1 MEENESPTDSRVST
15 VAANADDD
23 DATNQHTSI
32 EQTEIRKM
40 QNEFN
45 TQRAKMRELYMQ
57 KEAEHAQSMA
67 ERKKLQDE
75 LDELKTHLMVADL
88 KSENEMQ
95 LKDIKAQEEIS
106 SLQQLVQDTI
116 EESSNYK
123 SELERIKLELN
134 KYQQQ
139 QQQQLQQI
147 QVQVQQPQVESSGGL
162 APQMLNQVKRTL
174 GSVRKLGS
182 DSLNSSFQ
190 QEDDSLRGSS
200 NKGNGKQYASEDAEM
215 LHSIVEQLQEEMKAL
230 KEKLREQDG
239 QLQSKS
245 IAKQAVV
252 TDMSAIHKSTSMD
265 VAESSCEACSVAQKT
280 AEDLTANIKKQQKQ
294 VDLLQK
300 QLVEARE
307 TLGREAALRKDLE
320 DQWQEKREAHKSEVQ
335 NLREKSTAN
344 EQQLLDM
351 QQKFLD
357 TKDAVMRQLQ
367 RITDD
372 RERVNKQLETLQ
384 ADNDFLSGRYLA
396 TSEEI
401 ENQYINLPNT
411 VVELQEL
418 MLRQQSE
425 LIQARVSSEYEKQ
438 RCVSTLDE
446 TQILR
451 AQLEESNN
459 ERRTYKRQTQ
469 LDIKSLQDRLTEHL
483 LTVQSYETTK
493 TQLERKEAE
502 LNKQLSESRVE
513 IIELQEANEKQNK
526 TNADYKTK
534 IKTLQEELSTMET
547 VQKDFVKL
555 SQTLQISLEE
565 LRHADTEVRWQDDED
580 VNNCPTCHAGFTVM
594 VRKIHCRHCGH
605 IYCDKC
611 LTKTVP
617 SGPRKRVARV
627 CDICHTLL
635 TPNTA
640 PYFSQ
645 GQPPQQHHNQN
656 QNHSQ
661 GQQQQSN

>member
-1 MEENESPTDSRVST
+1 MEENETRSEAREPTDLT
-15 VAANADDD
+15 NGED
-23 DATNQHTSI
+23 DATSQHKLSHLQN
-32 EQTEIRKM
+32 EMRKM

-45 TQRAKMRELYMQ
+45 TQRAKMRELYIQ
-57 KEAEHAQSMA
+57 KEAEVSQSQQ
-67 ERKKLQDE
+67 ERRQLQAE

-88 KSENEMQ
+88 KSQNELQ
-95 LKDIKAQEEIS
+95 LRDLKAQEEIS

-116 EESSNYK
+116 EESAHYK
-123 SELERIKLELN
+123 GEVERLRLEMG
-134 KYQQQ
+134 KYQQIHQ
-139 QQQQLQQI
+139 QTMA
-147 QVQVQQPQVESSGGL
+147 QQPQAESSGGI
-162 APQMLNQVKRTL
+162 APQVLNQVKKTL
-174 GSVRKLGS
+174 GSVRKLGT

-190 QEDDSLRGSS
+190 QDEDTRASS
-200 NKGNGKQYASEDAEM
+200 KGNGKQYAPEEAEM
-215 LHSIVEQLQEEMKAL
+215 MHSIVEQLQEEMKAL
-230 KEKLREQDG
+230 KVKLREQDE
-239 QLQSKS
+239 QLQAKS
-245 IAKQAVV
+245 AS
-252 TDMSAIHKSTSMD
+252 DESALHKSTSMD
-265 VAESSCEACSVAQKT
+265 VAESACESCSLAEKKT
-280 AEDLTANIKKQQKQ
+280 EELGAHINKQQKQ

-300 QLVEARE
+300 QLVESRE
-307 TLGREAALRKDLE
+307 TLVKEAALRKDLE

-335 NLREKSTAN
+335 SLRDQAKTN
-344 EQQLLDM
+344 EQRLLDM
-351 QQKFLD
+351 QQKFLE
-357 TKDAVMRQLQ
+357 TKDEVIKQIQ
-367 RITDD
+367 RVSDD

-401 ENQYINLPNT
+401 DNQYINLPNT

-418 MLRQQSE
+418 ILRQQSE
-425 LIQARVSSEYEKQ
+425 LIQARVSSEYERQK
-438 RCVSTLDE
+438 CTSTEDE
-446 TQILR
+446 IQILR

-459 ERRTYKRQTQ
+459 ERRAYKRKMQ
-469 LDIKSLQDRLTEHL
+469 LDIKSLQDRVTEHL
-483 LTVQSYETTK
+483 VTVQAYETTK

-502 LNKQLSESRVE
+502 LNKQLSECRVE
-513 IIELQEANEKQNK
+513 IIELQEANEKYAK

-555 SQTLQISLEE
+555 SQTLQMSLEE
-565 LRHADTEVRWQDDED
+565 LRHADTEVRWQDDDD
-580 VNNCPTCHAGFTVM
+580 VNNCPTCNSYFTVM

-645 GQPPQQHHNQN
+645 GQPPQQQ
-656 QNHSQ
+656 Q
-661 GQQQQSN
+661 GQQQQQSN

>member
-1 MEENESPTDSRVST
+1 MEENETRTEARDSTDL
-15 VAANADDD
+15 ANGED
-23 DATNQHTSI
+23 DATSQLKLSHLQN
-32 EQTEIRKM
+32 EMRKM

-57 KEAEHAQSMA
+57 KEAEVSQSQL
-67 ERKKLQDE
+67 ERRQLQAE
-75 LDELKTHLMVADL
+75 LDELKTKCVVADL
-88 KSENEMQ
+88 KSQNDLQ

-116 EESSNYK
+116 EESAHYK
-123 SELERIKLELN
+123 SELEHLRLELA
-134 KYQQQ
+134 KYQQTQ
-139 QQQQLQQI
+139 TQSHQHP
-147 QVQVQQPQVESSGGL
+147 PQSESSGGI
-162 APQMLNQVKRTL
+162 APQVLNQVKKTL
-174 GSVRKLGS
+174 GSVRKLGT

-190 QEDDSLRGSS
+190 LEEDPRALS
-200 NKGNGKQYASEDAEM
+200 KGNGKQFASEEVEM
-215 LHSIVEQLQEEMKAL
+215 MHSIVEQLQEEMKAL
-230 KEKLREQDG
+230 KVKLREQDE
-239 QLQSKS
+239 QLQAKS
-245 IAKQAVV
+245 A
-252 TDMSAIHKSTSMD
+252 TEESALHKSTSMD
-265 VAESSCEACSVAQKT
+265 VAESTCESCSS
-280 AEDLTANIKKQQKQ
+280 AEKKVDELNAHISKQQKQ

-300 QLVEARE
+300 QLVESRE
-307 TLGREAALRKDLE
+307 TLAREAALRKDLE

-335 NLREKSTAN
+335 SLRDQARTN
-344 EQQLLDM
+344 EQRLLDM
-351 QQKFLD
+351 QQKFLE
-357 TKDAVMRQLQ
+357 TKDEVIKQIQ
-367 RITDD
+367 RVTDD

-401 ENQYINLPNT
+401 DNQYINLPNT

-425 LIQARVSSEYEKQ
+425 LIQARVSSEYERQK
-438 RCVSTLDE
+438 CTSTEDE
-446 TQILR
+446 IQILR

-459 ERRTYKRQTQ
+459 ERRAIKRKMQ
-469 LDIKSLQDRLTEHL
+469 LDIKSLQDRVTEHL
-483 LTVQSYETTK
+483 VTVQAHETTK

-502 LNKQLSESRVE
+502 LNKQLSECRVQ
-513 IIELQEANEKQNK
+513 IIELQEANEKYAK
-526 TNADYKTK
+526 TNSEYKTK

-555 SQTLQISLEE
+555 SQTLQMSLEE
-565 LRHADTEVRWQDDED
+565 LRHADTEVRWQDDDD
-580 VNNCPTCHAGFTVM
+580 VNNCPTCNAYFTVM

-617 SGPRKRVARV
+617 SGPRKRVTRV

-645 GQPPQQHHNQN
+645 GQPPQQQ
-656 QNHSQ
+656 QQ
-661 GQQQQSN
+661 GQQQQQQSN

>member
-1 MEENESPTDSRVST
+1 MEENETRSEARDPTDL
-15 VAANADDD
+15 ANGED
-23 DATNQHTSI
+23 DATNQPKLSHLQN
-32 EQTEIRKM
+32 EMRKM

-45 TQRAKMRELYMQ
+45 TQRAKMRELYIQ
-57 KEAEHAQSMA
+57 KEAEVSQSQQERRQLQA
-67 ERKKLQDE
+67 ELE
-75 LDELKTHLMVADL
+75 ELKTHLMVADL
-88 KSENEMQ
+88 KSQNELQ
-95 LKDIKAQEEIS
+95 LKDLKAQEEIS

-116 EESSNYK
+116 EESAHYK
-123 SELERIKLELN
+123 GELERHRLELA
-134 KYQQQ
+134 KYQQIH
-139 QQQQLQQI
+139 QLA
-147 QVQVQQPQVESSGGL
+147 QQPQAESSGGI
-162 APQMLNQVKRTL
+162 APQVLNQVKKTL
-174 GSVRKLGS
+174 GSVRKLGT

-190 QEDDSLRGSS
+190 QDEDIRASS
-200 NKGNGKQYASEDAEM
+200 KGNGKQYAPEEAEM
-215 LHSIVEQLQEEMKAL
+215 MHSIVEQLQEEMKAL
-230 KEKLREQDG
+230 KVKLREQDE
-239 QLQSKS
+239 QLQAKS
-245 IAKQAVV
+245 AS
-252 TDMSAIHKSTSMD
+252 DESALHKSTSMD
-265 VAESSCEACSVAQKT
+265 VAESACESCNLAEKKT
-280 AEDLTANIKKQQKQ
+280 EELSAHINKQQKQ

-300 QLVEARE
+300 QVVESRE
-307 TLGREAALRKDLE
+307 TLVKEAALRKDLE

-335 NLREKSTAN
+335 SLRDQAKTN
-344 EQQLLDM
+344 EQRLLDM
-351 QQKFLD
+351 QQKFLE
-357 TKDAVMRQLQ
+357 TKDEVIKQIQ
-367 RITDD
+367 RVSDD

-401 ENQYINLPNT
+401 DNQYINLPNT
-411 VVELQEL
+411 IVDLHELI
-418 MLRQQSE
+418 LRQQSE
-425 LIQARVSSEYEKQ
+425 LIQARVSSEYERQK
-438 RCVSTLDE
+438 CTSTEDE
-446 TQILR
+446 IQILR

-459 ERRTYKRQTQ
+459 ERRAYKRKMQ
-469 LDIKSLQDRLTEHL
+469 LDIKSLQDRVTEHL
-483 LTVQSYETTK
+483 VTVQAHETSK

-502 LNKQLSESRVE
+502 LNKQLSECRVE
-513 IIELQEANEKQNK
+513 IIELQEANEKYAK

-555 SQTLQISLEE
+555 SQTLQMSLEE
-565 LRHADTEVRWQDDED
+565 LRHADTEVRWQDDDD
-580 VNNCPTCHAGFTVM
+580 VNNCPTCNAYFTVM

-645 GQPPQQHHNQN
+645 GQPPQQQ
-656 QNHSQ
+656 Q

>member
-1 MEENESPTDSRVST
+1 MEENETRSETRDPTEL
-15 VAANADDD
+15 ANGTGED
-23 DATNQHTSI
+23 DATSQHKFSHLQN
-32 EQTEIRKM
+32 EMRKM

-57 KEAEHAQSMA
+57 KEAEVNQSQL
-67 ERKKLQDE
+67 ERRQLQTE

-88 KSENEMQ
+88 KSENELQ
-95 LKDIKAQEEIS
+95 LKDLKAQEEIS

-116 EESSNYK
+116 EESSHYK
-123 SELERIKLELN
+123 SELERLKLELT
-134 KYQQQ
+134 KYQQIHHQ
-139 QQQQLQQI
+139 AQTLS
-147 QVQVQQPQVESSGGL
+147 QQPQAESSGGL
-162 APQMLNQVKRTL
+162 APQVLNQVKKTL
-174 GSVRKLGS
+174 GSVRKLGT

-190 QEDDSLRGSS
+190 QEDDTRAA
-200 NKGNGKQYASEDAEM
+200 NKGNGKQYAPEEAEM
-215 LHSIVEQLQEEMKAL
+215 MHSIVEQLQEEMKAL
-230 KEKLREQDG
+230 KMKVREQDE
-239 QLQSKS
+239 QLQAKS
-245 IAKQAVV
+245 SVDA
-252 TDMSAIHKSTSMD
+252 SALHKSTSMD
-265 VAESSCEACSVAQKT
+265 VAEGSCESCSVAEKKT
-280 AEDLTANIKKQQKQ
+280 EELNAHINKQQKQ

-300 QLVEARE
+300 QLVESRE
-307 TLGREAALRKDLE
+307 TLAKEAALRKDLE

-335 NLREKSTAN
+335 SLRDQAKTN
-344 EQQLLDM
+344 EQRLLDM
-351 QQKFLD
+351 QQTFLE
-357 TKDAVMRQLQ
+357 TKDEVIKQIQ
-367 RITDD
+367 RVTDD

-401 ENQYINLPNT
+401 DNQYINLPNT

-425 LIQARVSSEYEKQ
+425 LIQARVSSEYERQK
-438 RCVSTLDE
+438 CTSTEDE
-446 TQILR
+446 IQILR

-459 ERRTYKRQTQ
+459 ERRAYKRKMQ
-469 LDIKSLQDRLTEHL
+469 LDIKSLQDRVTEHL
-483 LTVQSYETTK
+483 VTVQAYETTK

-502 LNKQLSESRVE
+502 LNKQLSECRVE
-513 IIELQEANEKQNK
+513 IIELQEANEKYAK
-526 TNADYKTK
+526 TNSDYKTK

-555 SQTLQISLEE
+555 SQTLQMSLEE
-565 LRHADTEVRWQDDED
+565 LRHADTEVRWQDDDD
-580 VNNCPTCHAGFTVM
+580 VNNCPTCNAYFTVM

-617 SGPRKRVARV
+617 SGPRKRVTRV

-645 GQPPQQHHNQN
+645 GQPPQQQ
-656 QNHSQ
+656 S

>member
-1 MEENESPTDSRVST
+1 MEENESPAESRVS
-15 VAANADDD
+15 AEAENGDD
-23 DATNQHTSI
+23 DATNQHKLI
-32 EQTEIRKM
+32 QQTEMRKM

-57 KEAEHAQSMA
+57 KEAEYAQSMA
-67 ERKKLQDE
+67 ERKKLQEE

-95 LKDIKAQEEIS
+95 LRDIKAQEEIS

-123 SELERIKLELN
+123 SELEHIKLELS

-139 QQQQLQQI
+139 QQQQQ
-147 QVQVQQPQVESSGGL
+147 QVQVQVQHPPAESSGGL
-162 APQMLNQVKRTL
+162 APQMLNQVKKTL

-190 QEDDSLRGSS
+190 QEDESLRGPQS
-200 NKGNGKQYASEDAEM
+200 KGNGKQYASEDAEM

-230 KEKLREQDG
+230 KEKLREQDE

-245 IAKQAVV
+245 NAKVATVSD
-252 TDMSAIHKSTSMD
+252 TCGMHKSTSMD
-265 VAESSCEACSVAQKT
+265 VAESSCECCSVAEKT
-280 AEDLTANIKKQQKQ
+280 IVDLNAHIKKQQKQ

-307 TLGREAALRKDLE
+307 TLGKEAALRKDLE

-335 NLREKSTAN
+335 NLRDKTAAS

-357 TKDAVMRQLQ
+357 TKDSVMRQLQ

-446 TQILR
+446 IQILR

-459 ERRTYKRQTQ
+459 ERRSYKRQTQ

-513 IIELQEANEKQNK
+513 IIELQEANEKHAK

-565 LRHADTEVRWQDDED
+565 LRHADTEVRWQDDDD
-580 VNNCPTCHAGFTVM
+580 VNNCPTCSACFTVM

-645 GQPPQQHHNQN
+645 EQPPQQHQHQ
-656 QNHSQ
+656 SQ
-661 GQQQQSN
+661 SQQQQQQQQQSN

>member
-1 MEENESPTDSRVST
+1 MEENETHTEAKVS
-15 VAANADDD
+15 AEPANGED
-23 DATNQHTSI
+23 DAPSQHDLI
-32 EQTEIRKM
+32 ILQAEMRKM

-45 TQRAKMRELYMQ
+45 TQRAKMRELYIQ
-57 KEAEHAQSMA
+57 KEAEVSQSQA
-67 ERKKLQDE
+67 ERRQLQEE

-95 LKDIKAQEEIS
+95 LRDIKAQEEIS

-116 EESSNYK
+116 EESSHYK
-123 SELERIKLELN
+123 AELEHLKLELS
-134 KYQQQ
+134 KYHQIHQQTQ
-139 QQQQLQQI
+139 TLA
-147 QVQVQQPQVESSGGL
+147 QQPQAESSGGI
-162 APQMLNQVKRTL
+162 APQVLNQVKKTL

-190 QEDDSLRGSS
+190 QEDDNRGSG
-200 NKGNGKQYASEDAEM
+200 KGNGKQFPSEEAEM

-230 KEKLREQDG
+230 KVKLREQDE
-239 QLQSKS
+239 QLQSRL
-245 IAKQAVV
+245 AVSKEESSV
-252 TDMSAIHKSTSMD
+252 HDASAMHKSTSMD
-265 VAESSCEACSVAQKT
+265 VAESGCEACSVAEKR
-280 AEDLTANIKKQQKQ
+280 AEELNAHIKKQQKQ
-294 VDLLQK
+294 VELLQK
-300 QLVEARE
+300 QLAESRE
-307 TLGREAALRKDLE
+307 SMAKEAALRKELE

-335 NLREKSTAN
+335 SLREQAKTN
-344 EQQLLDM
+344 EQRLLDM
-351 QQKFLD
+351 QQKFLE
-357 TKDAVMRQLQ
+357 TKDEVMKQIQ
-367 RITDD
+367 RVTDD

-418 MLRQQSE
+418 ILRQQNE
-425 LIQARVSSEYEKQ
+425 LIQARLSSEYERQK
-438 RCVSTLDE
+438 CLSTLDE

-459 ERRTYKRQTQ
+459 ERRSYKRKMQ
-469 LDIKSLQDRLTEHL
+469 LDIKSLQDRVTEHL
-483 LTVQSYETTK
+483 VTVQAHETTK

-502 LNKQLSESRVE
+502 LNKQLSECRVE
-513 IIELQEANEKQNK
+513 IIELQEANEKYAK
-526 TNADYKTK
+526 TNAEYKTK

-555 SQTLQISLEE
+555 SQTLQMSLEE
-565 LRHADTEVRWQDDED
+565 LRHADTEVRWQDDDD
-580 VNNCPTCHAGFTVM
+580 VNNCPVCNAGFTVM

-645 GQPPQQHHNQN
+645 GQAPQLA
-656 QNHSQ
+656 
-661 GQQQQSN
+661 QQQQGQHHQSN

>member
-1 MEENESPTDSRVST
+1 MEENETRTGAREPTDLANGEDEAST
-15 VAANADDD
+15 EHKFSHLKN
-23 DATNQHTSI
+23 
-32 EQTEIRKM
+32 EMRKM

-57 KEAEHAQSMA
+57 KEAEVGQSQL
-67 ERKKLQDE
+67 ERRQLQTE
-75 LDELKTHLMVADL
+75 LDELKTKCVVADL
-88 KSENEMQ
+88 KAQNELQM
-95 LKDIKAQEEIS
+95 KDIKAQEEIS

-116 EESSNYK
+116 EESAHYK
-123 SELERIKLELN
+123 GELEHLRLELT
-134 KYQQQ
+134 KYQQ
-139 QQQQLQQI
+139 LQATTAPP
-147 QVQVQQPQVESSGGL
+147 PQAESSGGI
-162 APQMLNQVKRTL
+162 APQVLNQVKKTL
-174 GSVRKLGS
+174 GSVRKLGT

-190 QEDDSLRGSS
+190 LEDDSRASS
-200 NKGNGKQYASEDAEM
+200 KGNGKQFAAEEAEM
-215 LHSIVEQLQEEMKAL
+215 MHSIVEQLQEEMKAL
-230 KEKLREQDG
+230 KVKLREQDE
-239 QLQSKS
+239 QLQAKS
-245 IAKQAVV
+245 A
-252 TDMSAIHKSTSMD
+252 TEESALHKSTSMD
-265 VAESSCEACSVAQKT
+265 VAEGTCESCSL
-280 AEDLTANIKKQQKQ
+280 AEKKADELNAHISKQQKQ

-300 QLVEARE
+300 QLVESRE
-307 TLGREAALRKDLE
+307 TLAKEAALRKDLE

-335 NLREKSTAN
+335 SLRDQAKTN
-344 EQQLLDM
+344 EQRLLDM
-351 QQKFLD
+351 QQKFLE
-357 TKDAVMRQLQ
+357 TKDEVIKQIQ
-367 RITDD
+367 RVTDD

-401 ENQYINLPNT
+401 DNQYINLPNT
-411 VVELQEL
+411 VVELHEL

-425 LIQARVSSEYEKQ
+425 LIQARVSSEYERQK
-438 RCVSTLDE
+438 CTSTEDE
-446 TQILR
+446 IQILR

-459 ERRTYKRQTQ
+459 ERRAYKRKMQ
-469 LDIKSLQDRLTEHL
+469 LDIKSLQDRVTEHL
-483 LTVQSYETTK
+483 VTVQAHETTK

-502 LNKQLSESRVE
+502 LNKQLSECRVE
-513 IIELQEANEKQNK
+513 IIELQEANEKYAK

-555 SQTLQISLEE
+555 SQTLQMSLEE
-565 LRHADTEVRWQDDED
+565 LRHADTEVRWQDDDD
-580 VNNCPTCHAGFTVM
+580 VNNCPTCNAYFTVM

-617 SGPRKRVARV
+617 SGPRKRVTRV

-645 GQPPQQHHNQN
+645 GQPPQQQ
-656 QNHSQ
+656 Q
-661 GQQQQSN
+661 GQQQSN

>member
-1 MEENESPTDSRVST
+1 GG
-15 VAANADDD
+15 D
-23 DATNQHTSI
+23 DATRLTLLQG
-32 EQTEIRKM
+32 EIRKM

-45 TQRAKMRELYMQ
+45 TQRAKMRELFMQ
-57 KEAEHAQSMA
+57 KEAECSQVQT
-67 ERKKLQDE
+67 ERRQLQAE

-95 LKDIKAQEEIS
+95 MRDIKAQEEIS

-116 EESSNYK
+116 EESAHYK
-123 SELERIKLELN
+123 GELERLRLELSRH
-134 KYQQQ
+134 QQAQ
-139 QQQQLQQI
+139 AS
-147 QVQVQQPQVESSGGL
+147 VQHQAAESSGGGI
-162 APQMLNQVKRTL
+162 APQMLNQVKKTL
-174 GSVRKLGS
+174 GSVRKLGG

-190 QEDDSLRGSS
+190 QEEDTRASS
-200 NKGNGKQYASEDAEM
+200 KGNGKQYASEDAEM

-230 KEKLREQDG
+230 KVKLREQDQ
-239 QLQSKS
+239 QLQAKSSKIEES
-245 IAKQAVV
+245 Q
-252 TDMSAIHKSTSMD
+252 TDSGATHKSTSMD
-265 VAESSCEACSVAQKT
+265 ATESTCESCPLAEKK
-280 AEDLTANIKKQQKQ
+280 AEELNATIKKQQKQ

-300 QLVEARE
+300 QLVESRE
-307 TLGREAALRKDLE
+307 TLAKEAALRKDLE

-335 NLREKSTAN
+335 SLREQAKTN
-344 EQQLLDM
+344 EQRLLDM
-351 QQKFLD
+351 QQKFLE
-357 TKDAVMRQLQ
+357 TKDEVMKQIQ
-367 RITDD
+367 RVTDD

-384 ADNDFLSGRYLA
+384 ADNDFLSGHYLA
-396 TSEEI
+396 TSLEI

-411 VVELQEL
+411 VDELQEL

-425 LIQARVSSEYEKQ
+425 LIQARVSSEYERQK
-438 RCVSTLDE
+438 RVSTVDE
-446 TQILR
+446 IQILR

-459 ERRTYKRQTQ
+459 ERRVYKRKMQ
-469 LDIKSLQDRLTEHL
+469 LDIKSLQDRVTEHL
-483 LTVQSYETTK
+483 VTVQAHETTK

-502 LNKQLSESRVE
+502 LNKQLSECRVE
-513 IIELQEANEKQNK
+513 IIELQEANEKYAK
-526 TNADYKTK
+526 TNLEYKTK

-555 SQTLQISLEE
+555 SQTLQMSLEE
-565 LRHADTEVRWQDDED
+565 LRHADTEVRWQDDDD
-580 VNNCPTCHAGFTVM
+580 VNNCPTCNAYFTVM

-645 GQPPQQHHNQN
+645 GQPPQQ
-656 QNHSQ
+656 
-661 GQQQQSN
+661 QQ

>member
-1 MEENESPTDSRVST
+1 MEENETRSDARDST
-15 VAANADDD
+15 ELANGED
-23 DATNQHTSI
+23 DATSKQKLSYLQN
-32 EQTEIRKM
+32 EMRKM

-57 KEAEHAQSMA
+57 KEAEVTQSTQ
-67 ERKKLQDE
+67 ERQKLQAE

-88 KSENEMQ
+88 KSENELQ
-95 LKDIKAQEEIS
+95 LKDLKAQEEIS

-116 EESSNYK
+116 EESAHYK
-123 SELERIKLELN
+123 SELERLRLELT
-134 KYQQQ
+134 KYQQIHQ
-139 QQQQLQQI
+139 QTQTL
-147 QVQVQQPQVESSGGL
+147 VPQPQAESSVGI
-162 APQMLNQVKRTL
+162 APQVLNQVKKTL
-174 GSVRKLGS
+174 GSVRKLGT

-190 QEDDSLRGSS
+190 QEDDTRASS
-200 NKGNGKQYASEDAEM
+200 KGNGKQYAAEEAEM
-215 LHSIVEQLQEEMKAL
+215 MHSIVEQLQEEMKAL
-230 KEKLREQDG
+230 KVKLREQDE

-245 IAKQAVV
+245 A
-252 TDMSAIHKSTSMD
+252 TDESSLHKSTSMD
-265 VAESSCEACSVAQKT
+265 VAEGSCDSCST
-280 AEDLTANIKKQQKQ
+280 AEKKADELNAHISKQQKQ

-300 QLVEARE
+300 QLVESRE
-307 TLGREAALRKDLE
+307 TLAKEAALRKDLE

-335 NLREKSTAN
+335 SLRDQAKTN
-344 EQQLLDM
+344 EQRLLDM
-351 QQKFLD
+351 QQKFLE
-357 TKDAVMRQLQ
+357 TKDEVIKQIQ
-367 RITDD
+367 RVTDD

-401 ENQYINLPNT
+401 DNQYINLPNT

-425 LIQARVSSEYEKQ
+425 LIQARVSSEYERQK
-438 RCVSTLDE
+438 CTSTEDE
-446 TQILR
+446 IQILR

-459 ERRTYKRQTQ
+459 ERRAYKRKMQ
-469 LDIKSLQDRLTEHL
+469 LDIKSLQDRVTEHL
-483 LTVQSYETTK
+483 VTVQAYETTK

-502 LNKQLSESRVE
+502 LNKQLSECRVE
-513 IIELQEANEKQNK
+513 IIELQEANEKYAK
-526 TNADYKTK
+526 TNSDYKTK

-555 SQTLQISLEE
+555 SQTLQMSLEE
-565 LRHADTEVRWQDDED
+565 LRHADTEVRWQDDDD
-580 VNNCPTCHAGFTVM
+580 VNNCPTCNAYFTVM

-645 GQPPQQHHNQN
+645 GQPPQQQ
-656 QNHSQ
+656 Q
-661 GQQQQSN
+661 GQQQQQSN

>member
-1 MEENESPTDSRVST
+1 MEENETKMTESAGP
-15 VAANADDD
+15 ANGEGED
-23 DATNQHTSI
+23 DATS
-32 EQTEIRKM
+32 EMRKL

-45 TQRAKMRELYMQ
+45 VQRAKMRELFMQ
-57 KEAEHAQSMA
+57 KEVELSQCMA
-67 ERKKLQDE
+67 ERKQLQME
-75 LDELKTHLMVADL
+75 MDELKTHIMVADL
-88 KSENEMQ
+88 KSENELRMR
-95 LKDIKAQEEIS
+95 DFKAQEEIS

-123 SELERIKLELN
+123 SELERIKLEVI

-139 QQQQLQQI
+139 QLQLQQ
-147 QVQVQQPQVESSGGL
+147 QSESSVGSGL
-162 APQMLNQVKRTL
+162 APQVLNQVKKTL

-190 QEDDSLRGSS
+190 ADDDHPRGKQA
-200 NKGNGKQYASEDAEM
+200 NKQYASEDAEM

-230 KEKLREQDG
+230 KEKLREQDE
-239 QLQSKS
+239 QLQLKPS
-245 IAKQAVV
+245 IH
-252 TDMSAIHKSTSMD
+252 DESLPIHQSTSMELAD
-265 VAESSCEACSVAQKT
+265 SSCESCIT
-280 AEDLTANIKKQQKQ
+280 AEKKAEEVSLQVKRQQKQ
-294 VDLLQK
+294 IDLLQR
-300 QLVEARE
+300 QLVESRE
-307 TLGREAALRKDLE
+307 TLTKEAALRKDLE
-320 DQWQEKREAHKSEVQ
+320 DQWQEKREAHKTEVQ
-335 NLREKSTAN
+335 SLREQAKTQ
-344 EQQLLDM
+344 EQLLLDM
-351 QQKFLD
+351 QQRFLE
-357 TKDAVMRQLQ
+357 TKDEVNRQLQ
-367 RITDD
+367 RVTDD

-401 ENQYINLPNT
+401 ENQNINLPNT
-411 VVELQEL
+411 VVELHEL

-438 RCVSTLDE
+438 KCVSSLDE
-446 TQILR
+446 IQILR

-459 ERRTYKRQTQ
+459 ERRVYKRKMQ
-469 LDIKSLQDRLTEHL
+469 LDIKSLQDRVTEHL
-483 LTVQSYETTK
+483 VTVQAYETTK

-502 LNKQLSESRVE
+502 LNKQLSDCRVE
-513 IIELQEANEKQNK
+513 IIELQDSNEKLSKANVE
-526 TNADYKTK
+526 YKTK

-555 SQTLQISLEE
+555 SQTLQMSLEE
-565 LRHADTEVRWQDDED
+565 LRHADTEVRWQDDDD
-580 VNNCPTCHAGFTVM
+580 VNNCPTCNAGFTVM

-640 PYFSQ
+640 PYFSRE
-645 GQPPQQHHNQN
+645 
-656 QNHSQ
+656 
-661 GQQQQSN
+661 QQQQSQPHQQQSN

>member
-1 MEENESPTDSRVST
+1 MEENETRSEARDPTDL
-15 VAANADDD
+15 ANGED
-23 DATNQHTSI
+23 DATSQHKLSHLQN
-32 EQTEIRKM
+32 EMRKM

-45 TQRAKMRELYMQ
+45 TQRAKMRELYIQ
-57 KEAEHAQSMA
+57 KEAEVSQSQQ
-67 ERKKLQDE
+67 ERRQLQAE

-88 KSENEMQ
+88 KSQNELQ
-95 LKDIKAQEEIS
+95 LRDLKAQEEIS

-116 EESSNYK
+116 EESAHYK
-123 SELERIKLELN
+123 GEQERLRLELA
-134 KYQQQ
+134 KYQQTQ
-139 QQQQLQQI
+139 MLA
-147 QVQVQQPQVESSGGL
+147 QQPQAESSGGI
-162 APQMLNQVKRTL
+162 APQVLNQVKKTL
-174 GSVRKLGS
+174 GSVRKLGT

-190 QEDDSLRGSS
+190 QDEDIRASS
-200 NKGNGKQYASEDAEM
+200 KGNGKQYAPEEAEM
-215 LHSIVEQLQEEMKAL
+215 MHSIVEQLQEEMKAL
-230 KEKLREQDG
+230 KVKLREQDE
-239 QLQSKS
+239 QLQAKS
-245 IAKQAVV
+245 AS
-252 TDMSAIHKSTSMD
+252 DESALHKSTSMD
-265 VAESSCEACSVAQKT
+265 VAESACESCSSAEKKT
-280 AEDLTANIKKQQKQ
+280 EELSAHINKQQKQ

-300 QLVEARE
+300 QLVESRE
-307 TLGREAALRKDLE
+307 TLVKEAALRKDLE

-335 NLREKSTAN
+335 SLRDQAKTN
-344 EQQLLDM
+344 EQRLLDM
-351 QQKFLD
+351 QQKFLE
-357 TKDAVMRQLQ
+357 TKDEVIKQIQ
-367 RITDD
+367 RVSDD

-401 ENQYINLPNT
+401 DNQYINLPNT
-411 VVELQEL
+411 VDELHVL
-418 MLRQQSE
+418 ILRQQSE
-425 LIQARVSSEYEKQ
+425 LIQARVSSEYERQK
-438 RCVSTLDE
+438 CTSTEDE
-446 TQILR
+446 IQILR

-459 ERRTYKRQTQ
+459 ERRAYKRKMQ
-469 LDIKSLQDRLTEHL
+469 LDIKSLQDRVTEHL
-483 LTVQSYETTK
+483 VTVQAHETSK

-513 IIELQEANEKQNK
+513 IIELQEANEKYAK

-555 SQTLQISLEE
+555 SQTLQMSLEE
-565 LRHADTEVRWQDDED
+565 LRHADTEVRWQDDDD
-580 VNNCPTCHAGFTVM
+580 VNNCPTCNAYFTVM

-645 GQPPQQHHNQN
+645 GQPPQQQ
-656 QNHSQ
+656 Q
-661 GQQQQSN
+661 GQQQQQSN

>member
-1 MEENESPTDSRVST
+1 MEENESPSEPRVST
-15 VAANADDD
+15 EAENGDD
-23 DATNQHTSI
+23 DATNQHKLI
-32 EQTEIRKM
+32 QQTEMRKM

-57 KEAEHAQSMA
+57 KEAEYAQSMA
-67 ERKKLQDE
+67 ERKKLQEE

-95 LKDIKAQEEIS
+95 LRDIKAQEEIS

-123 SELERIKLELN
+123 SELEHIKLELS

-139 QQQQLQQI
+139 QQQQQ
-147 QVQVQQPQVESSGGL
+147 QVQVQVQHPPAESSGGL
-162 APQMLNQVKRTL
+162 APQMLNQVKKTL

-190 QEDDSLRGSS
+190 QEDDGLRGPQ

-230 KEKLREQDG
+230 KEKLREQDE

-245 IAKQAVV
+245 NAKV
-252 TDMSAIHKSTSMD
+252 AIVSDTCGMHKSTSMD
-265 VAESSCEACSVAQKT
+265 VAESSCECCSVAEKT
-280 AEDLTANIKKQQKQ
+280 IVDFNTHIKKQQKQ

-307 TLGREAALRKDLE
+307 TLSKEAALRKDLE

-335 NLREKSTAN
+335 SLRDKTGAS

-357 TKDAVMRQLQ
+357 TKDSVMRQLQ

-446 TQILR
+446 IQILR

-459 ERRTYKRQTQ
+459 ERRSYKRQTQ

-513 IIELQEANEKQNK
+513 IIELQEANVSK
-526 TNADYKTK
+526 
-534 IKTLQEELSTMET
+534 
-547 VQKDFVKL
+547 KL
-555 SQTLQISLEE
+555 S
-565 LRHADTEVRWQDDED
+565 
-580 VNNCPTCHAGFTVM
+580 
-594 VRKIHCRHCGH
+594 
-605 IYCDKC
+605 
-611 LTKTVP
+611 
-617 SGPRKRVARV
+617 
-627 CDICHTLL
+627 
-635 TPNTA
+635 NTI
-640 PYFSQ
+640 
-645 GQPPQQHHNQN
+645 
-656 QNHSQ
+656 NHSNTPRISRKNMPKPMRTTKQ
-661 GQQQQSN
+661 R

>member
-1 MEENESPTDSRVST
+1 MEENETRTEAREPTDLSNGEDDQGST
-15 VAANADDD
+15 EHKFSHLQN
-23 DATNQHTSI
+23 
-32 EQTEIRKM
+32 EMRKM

-57 KEAEHAQSMA
+57 KEAEVGQSQL
-67 ERKKLQDE
+67 ERRQLQTE
-75 LDELKTHLMVADL
+75 LDELKTKCVVADL
-88 KSENEMQ
+88 KAQNELQ

-116 EESSNYK
+116 EESAHYK
-123 SELERIKLELN
+123 GELEHLRLEMA
-134 KYQQQ
+134 KYQQ
-139 QQQQLQQI
+139 LQSTTAPPLQAESSVGI
-147 QVQVQQPQVESSGGL
+147 APQV
-162 APQMLNQVKRTL
+162 LNQVKKTL
-174 GSVRKLGS
+174 GSVRKLGT

-190 QEDDSLRGSS
+190 LEDDSRASS
-200 NKGNGKQYASEDAEM
+200 KGNGKQFAAEEAEM
-215 LHSIVEQLQEEMKAL
+215 MHSIVEQLQEEMKAL
-230 KEKLREQDG
+230 KVKLREQDD
-239 QLQSKS
+239 QLQAKS
-245 IAKQAVV
+245 A
-252 TDMSAIHKSTSMD
+252 TEESALHKSTSMD
-265 VAESSCEACSVAQKT
+265 VAEGACESCSS
-280 AEDLTANIKKQQKQ
+280 AEKRADELNAHIGKQQKQ

-300 QLVEARE
+300 QLVESRE
-307 TLGREAALRKDLE
+307 TLAKEAALRKDLE

-335 NLREKSTAN
+335 SLRDQAKTN
-344 EQQLLDM
+344 EQRLLDM
-351 QQKFLD
+351 QQKFLE
-357 TKDAVMRQLQ
+357 TKDEVIKQIQ
-367 RITDD
+367 RVTDD

-401 ENQYINLPNT
+401 DNQYINLPNT
-411 VVELQEL
+411 VVELHEL

-425 LIQARVSSEYEKQ
+425 LIQARVSSEYERQK
-438 RCVSTLDE
+438 CTSTEDE
-446 TQILR
+446 IQILR

-459 ERRTYKRQTQ
+459 ERRAYKRKMQ
-469 LDIKSLQDRLTEHL
+469 LDIKSLQDRVTEHL
-483 LTVQSYETTK
+483 VTVQAHETTK

-502 LNKQLSESRVE
+502 LNKQLSECRVE
-513 IIELQEANEKQNK
+513 IIELQEANEKYAK

-555 SQTLQISLEE
+555 SQTLQMSLEE
-565 LRHADTEVRWQDDED
+565 LRHADTEVRWQDDDD
-580 VNNCPTCHAGFTVM
+580 VNNCPTCNAYFTVM

-617 SGPRKRVARV
+617 SGPRKRVTRV

-645 GQPPQQHHNQN
+645 GQPPQQQ
-656 QNHSQ
+656 Q
-661 GQQQQSN
+661 GQQQSN

>member
-1 MEENESPTDSRVST
+1 MCSLGE
-15 VAANADDD
+15 DDGPS
-23 DATNQHTSI
+23 QHNLI
-32 EQTEIRKM
+32 ILQAEMRKM

-45 TQRAKMRELYMQ
+45 TQRAKMRELYIQ
-57 KEAEHAQSMA
+57 KEAEVSQSQA
-67 ERKKLQDE
+67 ERRQLQEE
-75 LDELKTHLMVADL
+75 LDELKTRLMVADL

-95 LKDIKAQEEIS
+95 LRDIKAQEEIS

-116 EESSNYK
+116 EESSHYK
-123 SELERIKLELN
+123 AELELLKVDLSKNLRLH
-134 KYQQQ
+134 
-139 QQQQLQQI
+139 LQTHTEA
-147 QVQVQQPQVESSGGL
+147 QQPQAESSGGI
-162 APQMLNQVKRTL
+162 APQVLNQVKKTL

-190 QEDDSLRGSS
+190 QEDDNRGSG
-200 NKGNGKQYASEDAEM
+200 KGNGNGKHFPTEEAEM

-230 KEKLREQDG
+230 KVKLREQDE
-239 QLQSKS
+239 QLQ
-245 IAKQAVV
+245 ARLAVRKEESSV
-252 TDMSAIHKSTSMD
+252 TDASAMHKSTSMD
-265 VAESSCEACSVAQKT
+265 VAESGCEACSVAEKR
-280 AEDLTANIKKQQKQ
+280 AEELNAHIKQQQKQ
-294 VDLLQK
+294 VELLQK
-300 QLVEARE
+300 QLAESRE
-307 TLGREAALRKDLE
+307 SMTKEAALRKELE

-335 NLREKSTAN
+335 SLREHAKTN
-344 EQQLLDM
+344 EQRLLDM
-351 QQKFLD
+351 QQKFLE
-357 TKDAVMRQLQ
+357 TKDEVMKQIQ
-367 RITDD
+367 RVTDD

-418 MLRQQSE
+418 ILRQQNE
-425 LIQARVSSEYEKQ
+425 LIQARLSSEYERQK
-438 RCVSTLDE
+438 CLSTLDE

-459 ERRTYKRQTQ
+459 ERRSYKRKMQ
-469 LDIKSLQDRLTEHL
+469 LDIKSLQDRVTEHL
-483 LTVQSYETTK
+483 VTVQAHETTK

-502 LNKQLSESRVE
+502 LNKQLSECRVE
-513 IIELQEANEKQNK
+513 IIELQEANEKYAK
-526 TNADYKTK
+526 TNSEYKTK

-555 SQTLQISLEE
+555 SQTLQMSLEE
-565 LRHADTEVRWQDDED
+565 LRHADTEVRWQDDDD
-580 VNNCPTCHAGFTVM
+580 VNNCPVCNAGFTVM

-645 GQPPQQHHNQN
+645 GQAPQQA
-656 QNHSQ
+656 
-661 GQQQQSN
+661 QQQQGQHHQSN

>member
-1 MEENESPTDSRVST
+1 MEENETRSEAREPTDLP
-15 VAANADDD
+15 NGED
-23 DATNQHTSI
+23 DATSQHKLSHLQN
-32 EQTEIRKM
+32 EMRKM

-45 TQRAKMRELYMQ
+45 TQRAKMRELYIQ
-57 KEAEHAQSMA
+57 KEAEVSQSQQ
-67 ERKKLQDE
+67 ERRQLQAE

-88 KSENEMQ
+88 KSQNELQ
-95 LKDIKAQEEIS
+95 LRDLKAQEEIS

-116 EESSNYK
+116 EETAHYK
-123 SELERIKLELN
+123 GEVERLRLELG
-134 KYQQQ
+134 KYQQIQ
-139 QQQQLQQI
+139 QQTMA
-147 QVQVQQPQVESSGGL
+147 QQPQAESSGGI
-162 APQMLNQVKRTL
+162 APQVLNQVKKTL
-174 GSVRKLGS
+174 GSVRKLGT

-190 QEDDSLRGSS
+190 QDEDTRASS
-200 NKGNGKQYASEDAEM
+200 KGNGKQYAPEEAEM
-215 LHSIVEQLQEEMKAL
+215 MHSIVEQLQEEMKAL
-230 KEKLREQDG
+230 KVKLREQDE
-239 QLQSKS
+239 QLQAKS
-245 IAKQAVV
+245 AS
-252 TDMSAIHKSTSMD
+252 DESALHKSTSMD
-265 VAESSCEACSVAQKT
+265 VAESACESCSLAEKKT
-280 AEDLTANIKKQQKQ
+280 EELGAHINKQQKQ

-300 QLVEARE
+300 QLVESRE
-307 TLGREAALRKDLE
+307 TLVKEAALRKDLE

-335 NLREKSTAN
+335 SLRDQAKTN
-344 EQQLLDM
+344 EQRLLDM
-351 QQKFLD
+351 QQKFLE
-357 TKDAVMRQLQ
+357 TKDEVIKQIQ
-367 RITDD
+367 RVSDD

-401 ENQYINLPNT
+401 DNQYINLPNT

-418 MLRQQSE
+418 ILRQQSE
-425 LIQARVSSEYEKQ
+425 LIQARVSSEYERQK
-438 RCVSTLDE
+438 CTSTEDE
-446 TQILR
+446 IQILR

-459 ERRTYKRQTQ
+459 ERRAYKRKMQ
-469 LDIKSLQDRLTEHL
+469 LDIKSLQDRVTEHL
-483 LTVQSYETTK
+483 VTVQAYETTK

-502 LNKQLSESRVE
+502 LNKQLSECRVE
-513 IIELQEANEKQNK
+513 IIELQEANEKYAK

-555 SQTLQISLEE
+555 SQTLQMSLEE
-565 LRHADTEVRWQDDED
+565 LRHADTEVRWQDDDD
-580 VNNCPTCHAGFTVM
+580 VNNCPTCNAYFTVM

-645 GQPPQQHHNQN
+645 GQPPQQQ
-656 QNHSQ
+656 Q
-661 GQQQQSN
+661 GQQQQQQSN